1 MPNFVF
7 IAASLDGFIATAA
20 GGIDWL
26 VDFPNPDKNDYGFV
40 EFTQKIDALVMGRN
54 TYEKVLTLKEWP
66 YPIPAFLLSHSNPV
80 VPEALK
86 GKVTI
91 IKGEPKKVVEE
102 LNSRGY
108 ENLYIDGGKVIQS
121 FLREDLID
129 ELTITMVPI
138 LLGDGIPLF
147 GKLPQP
153 LYFRLVKTESY
164 PSSLVK
170 CHFVRDRENDQ
181 TSK

>member
-1 MPNFVF
+1 MTNFVF
-7 IAASLDGFIATAA
+7 IAASLDGFIAETD

-26 VDFPNPDKNDYGFV
+26 VNFPNPDNNDYGFA

-66 YPIPAFLLSHSNPV
+66 YPMPVFVLSHSNPV
-80 VPEALK
+80 IPEALK
-86 GKVTI
+86 DKVTI
-91 IKGEPKKVVEE
+91 IKGESKEVVKD
-102 LNSRGY
+102 LNARGY
-108 ENLYIDGGKVIQS
+108 HNLYIDGGKVIQS

-129 ELTITMVPI
+129 EMIITTVPI

-147 GKLPQP
+147 GKIPQK
-153 LYFRLVKTESY
+153 LNFRLVKTETY

-170 CHFVRDRENDQ
+170 NHFVRDRENNQ